1 MGQGRGQKTAFNS
14 KCGRLYAEAARALLA
29 IVLWTGA
36 AQAQTPPAEPLPLES
51 AAPARKAIAKPRV
64 TRPAVQ
70 PARNS
75 LAEQINANTV
85 SIISGNITGSYL
97 RYAADIASVLD
108 DGDKLRILPVMG
120 KGAVQNVTDIV
131 YLKGIDLG
139 LVRTDSLE
147 AIRREGKIRDVEKQV
162 VYIARLAPDEMHIIA
177 RNEITD
183 IRQLAGK
190 KVNFDVVGSGTYFT
204 TGLIFEKLGIP
215 VTSTAH
221 EQAVAYEKLRAGE
234 IDASVFFGGKPVA
247 GFVNFKNDGRFHMVS
262 VPYDQRLSQFYLPAQ
277 MTSAEYPN
285 LIPAGGAVETIAAST
300 VLAAFNLTP
309 GSERYNK
316 VARFVDAF
324 FTRFDEFQ
332 KAPRHPKWQEVNL
345 AAVVPGWTRFKAAQD
360 WLDRS
365 SAGKAPDQYAD
376 FKKFVDSQ
384 KRSSGAGSAGAD
396 QERLFKEFLEW
407 NRTRTKQ

>member
-1 MGQGRGQKTAFNS
+1 M
-14 KCGRLYAEAARALLA
+14 
-29 IVLWTGA
+29 
-36 AQAQTPPAEPLPLES
+36 
-51 AAPARKAIAKPRV
+51 
-64 TRPAVQ
+64 
-70 PARNS
+70 
-75 LAEQINANTV
+75 
-85 SIISGNITGSYL
+85 
-97 RYAADIASVLD
+97 
-108 DGDKLRILPVMG
+108 
-120 KGAVQNVTDIV
+120 QNVSDIV

-147 AIRREGKIRDVEKQV
+147 AIRREGKIKDVEKQV
-162 VYIARLAPDEMHIIA
+162 VYVARLAPDEMHIIA

-215 VTSTAH
+215 VTSTAF

-247 GFVNFKNDGRFHMVS
+247 GFVNFKNDGRFHFVA

-277 MTSAEYPN
+277 LTAAEYPN
-285 LIPAGGAVETIAAST
+285 LVPAGGVIETVAAST
-300 VLAAFNLTP
+300 VLAAFNLAP

-324 FTRFDEFQ
+324 FTHFDEFQ

-365 SAGKAPDQYAD
+365 AGGAQPDQFAD
-376 FKKFVDSQ
+376 FKKFVASQ
-384 KRSSGAGSAGAD
+384 KRAPAPGPAGAD

-407 NRTRTKQ
+407 SRSRTKQ